1 MIRILLAS
9 AAAVSLVSCS
19 IFKGGDNYDTAD
31 AYDTSNPYG
40 VPGGASGESVP
51 YQPVNPPA
59 DNPTYSP
66 PAYDYTA
73 PAPTPAPAPPPSR
86 PALSG
91 TTHTVAKGDTL
102 WGISRKYGVSVDA
115 IKQANGLTRDIV
127 VLGSTLQIP
136 AR

>member
-19 IFKGGDNYDTAD
+19 TFKSGNDYDTTD

-40 VPGGASGESVP
+40 VPGGTSGESVP

-59 DNPTYSP
+59 ENPTYSP
-66 PAYDYTA
+66 AAYDYTA

-91 TTHTVAKGDTL
+91 TTHTVVKGDTL
-102 WGISRKYGVSVDA
+102 WGISRKYGVSVEA
-115 IKQANGLTRDIV
+115 IKQANGITRDIV